1 MAVVLITHGVPI
13 EGFAALK
20 TDHRLVCP
28 PLLEAFSMEELC
40 ALIPDADAVV
50 ACGALPAEVIQRG
63 RKLKIIANYG
73 AGYDAVD
80 IAQAAKQGILVTNL
94 PDTVT
99 DATAE
104 LALGLMLAVSR
115 RIGEMTLRLRQEP
128 SEQLFGMGRLMG
140 QSLRGRTLGIIGMG
154 RIGKRTAELAR
165 ALGMQVLGYSRHGA
179 DAAFCA
185 PVALEELF
193 AASDIV
199 SLHCPLTPQTTH
211 LLNADRIAQMKP
223 GAILIN
229 TSRGAVVDTDALC
242 NALTSGHL
250 SGVGLDVF
258 PDEPHLPPRLLQ
270 FPQAVLTPH
279 IGTNTAQTRR
289 EMAEACSRQIVD
301 ALAGRRPQHIV
312 NGL

>member
-20 TDHRLVCP
+20 TDHRLVYP
-28 PLLEAFSMEELC
+28 PLLEAFSMEDLC

-63 RKLKIIANYG
+63 GKLKIIANYG

-80 IAQAAKQGILVTNL
+80 IAQAAKQGIPVTNL

-154 RIGKRTAELAR
+154 RIGIRTAQLAR

-179 DAAFCA
+179 DTAFCA
-185 PVALEELF
+185 PVVLEELL
-193 AASDIV
+193 ATSDIV

-223 GAILIN
+223 GAMLIN

-289 EMAEACSRQIVD
+289 EMAEACSLQIVD
-301 ALAGRRPQHIV
+301 ALTGRRPQHIV

>member
-20 TDHRLVCP
+20 TDHRLVYP
-28 PLLEAFSMEELC
+28 PLLEAFSMEDLC

-63 RKLKIIANYG
+63 GKLKIIANYG

-80 IAQAAKQGILVTNL
+80 IAQAAKQGIPVTNL

-104 LALGLMLAVSR
+104 LTLGLMLAVSR

-154 RIGKRTAELAR
+154 RIGKRTAQLAR

-185 PVALEELF
+185 PVVLEELL
-193 AASDIV
+193 ATSDIV
-199 SLHCPLTPQTTH
+199 SLHCPLTPRTTH
-211 LLNADRIAQMKP
+211 LLNADQIAQMKP

-301 ALAGRRPQHIV
+301 ALTGRRPQHIV

>member
-1 MAVVLITHGVPI
+1 MAVVLITHGVPM

-20 TDHRLVCP
+20 TDHRLVFP
-28 PLLEAFSMEELC
+28 PALEAFSMAEMAEL
-40 ALIPDADAVV
+40 ISDADAVV

-63 RKLKIIANYG
+63 KKLKIIANYG

-80 IAQAAKQGILVTNL
+80 IAQAAKQGIPVSNL

-115 RIGEMTLRLRQEP
+115 RIGEMTLRLRQDP

-140 QSLRGRTLGIIGMG
+140 QSMRGRTLGIIGMG
-154 RIGKRTAELAR
+154 RIGKRTAQLAR
-165 ALGMQVLGYSRHGA
+165 ALGMRVLGYSKHGA
-179 DAAFCA
+179 DAAFCT
-185 PVALEELF
+185 PVTLEELL

-199 SLHCPLTPQTTH
+199 SLHCPLTPETTH

-223 GAILIN
+223 GAMLIN
-229 TSRGAVVDTDALC
+229 TARGAVVDTDALC
-242 NALTSGHL
+242 DALSSGHL

-258 PDEPHLPPRLLQ
+258 PDEPHLPPRLLP

-289 EMAEACSRQIVD
+289 EMAEACSQQIMD
-301 ALAGRRPQHIV
+301 ALAGKRPQHIV